1 MRDLELIT
9 YLKNFDTGSL
19 AKSIYAITSWLPNR
33 CYIGIVDSLNRIMHE
48 IENEKGKVKINT
60 YSDFQKI
67 FGKIKKHMD
76 SLLIYK
82 EHFTS
87 DSGEVKFFSD
97 NSFKDIL
104 IANGS
109 EDVYESCFFIEEIAE
124 DDVYLKSVWQEIL
137 NYENFI
143 ISKLYSKDYSYS
155 NEFSCPPE
163 TFFNAVVDNFNS
175 FKNTKLKSFFQDFD
189 SENEEL
195 YDFFTK
201 TKNYSLFLPV
211 LKETFLEKV
220 EGQLECDLI
229 KTSVWNV
236 LIKKIMNNFMY
247 QTAQKSPYLF
257 SIIIFDKELQIETII
272 KDSFTIWNGNNIVV
286 FVS

>member
-1 MRDLELIT
+1 
-9 YLKNFDTGSL
+9 
-19 AKSIYAITSWLPNR
+19 
-33 CYIGIVDSLNRIMHE
+33 
-48 IENEKGKVKINT
+48 
-60 YSDFQKI
+60 
-67 FGKIKKHMD
+67 
-76 SLLIYK
+76 
-82 EHFTS
+82 
-87 DSGEVKFFSD
+87 
-97 NSFKDIL
+97 
-104 IANGS
+104 
-109 EDVYESCFFIEEIAE
+109 
-124 DDVYLKSVWQEIL
+124 DVYLKSVWQEIL

-201 TKNYSLFLPV
+201 TKNYPLFLPV

-286 FVS
+286 FVSDDIDDGLLSLIRKGILDKRYAFGGLSKDRSIQG